1 MGSARKLVGQF
12 YLTDLTVFKVM
23 FSAIVTAMLGL
34 FWLGRLGV
42 LDLTRVYV
50 PETYIVPQLVGGL
63 IFGVGF
69 ALGGLCPGTS
79 CVAAATGRLDGA
91 ALVLGM
97 WSGVLATGLIF
108 PSLQSFYEKTP
119 RGSLTLP
126 QVFHLSYGLVVLIIV
141 LVAIGGFRVAERIER
156 RQASRTGVVAPPNAL
171 RGTRVPEGVSA

>member
-1 MGSARKLVGQF
+1 
-12 YLTDLTVFKVM
+12 
-23 FSAIVTAMLGL
+23 
-34 FWLGRLGV
+34 
-42 LDLTRVYV
+42 
-50 PETYIVPQLVGGL
+50 
-63 IFGVGF
+63 
-69 ALGGLCPGTS
+69 
-79 CVAAATGRLDGA
+79 
-91 ALVLGM
+91 M